1 MTEPVTDTNKMD
13 ADVRWNLADL
23 YASPTDP
30 QLQADLD
37 RSHQLA
43 LAFASRY
50 RGRVASLSPAE
61 LLSALQEIESIYTL
75 GYKPQGY
82 AFLAFSAQTQ
92 DPQLRDLLSRV
103 REASTQTFNE
113 LVFFEVELKAMP
125 EEAFQRFLAAPE
137 LANYH
142 HYLRQQRA
150 FAPHTLSE
158 PEERLLSQ
166 LRLTGAAA
174 WSQLYTEITSA
185 LRFPIEVKGEHKE
198 LTDAE
203 LRALRTEPDRDLRRR
218 ATECL
223 YTVYQNNGQVI
234 TYIFNTLFQDHKIN
248 VGLRNY
254 SSVIEPNALE
264 NELSPEVIEGLMSAV
279 EAHYPM
285 AQEYLRL
292 KAKLLGLSGDFH
304 YYDVLAPYEAEERR
318 YTFTEARELVLSSY
332 ERFSPRFRQIASEFF
347 DQAWI
352 DGMPRPGK
360 RGGAFCSGLLPAYHP
375 YVLTNFT
382 SRLDDVFTLAH
393 ELGHGIHFELARQQ
407 TPLNYDPTIPM
418 AELASVFGEILLARY
433 LREREP
439 DPALQRNI
447 LSRMIE
453 EALSTIFRQV
463 MYTRW
468 EQRAHAR
475 RAEGV
480 ATPEDYGR
488 LWMEES
494 HRLYGDD
501 VIFAPLDRWGWA
513 TIPHFISYRF
523 YCYSYAFGHLLTFAL
538 YQKYLDEGEAFIPGY
553 TELLTSGGK
562 DRPENLL
569 KAVGLNPLEPGF
581 WDRGFHVLQ
590 GLLDDFRR
598 QVGQEVSANQ

>member
-1 MTEPVTDTNKMD
+1 MVDTKTDT
-13 ADVRWNLADL
+13 DVRWNLGDL
-23 YASPTDP
+23 YASPADP
-30 QLQADLD
+30 QIQADLD
-37 RSHQLA
+37 RSRQMA
-43 LAFASRY
+43 LDFASRY
-50 RGRVASLSPAE
+50 RGRVASLGPEQLLGALRE
-61 LLSALQEIESIYTL
+61 LEEIYTI

-92 DPQLRDLLSRV
+92 DPQLKDLLSRV

-113 LVFFEVELKAMP
+113 LIFFEVELKAMA
-125 EEAFQRFLAAPE
+125 EEAFAKLLAAPE

-158 PEERLLSQ
+158 PEERLFSQ
-166 LRLTGAAA
+166 LRLTGASA
-174 WSQLYTEITSA
+174 WSQLYTEITSS
-185 LRFPIEVKGEHKE
+185 LRFPIEVDGEPKE
-198 LTDAE
+198 LTDSE

-218 ATECL
+218 ATESL
-223 YTVYQNNGQVI
+223 YTVYENNAHVV

-248 VGLRNY
+248 VGLRHY
-254 SSVIEPNALE
+254 ASAIEPNALE
-264 NELSPEVIEGLMSAV
+264 NQLSPEAIEGLLSAV
-279 EAHYPM
+279 EAHYPL

-292 KAKLLGLSGDFH
+292 KAQLLGLSGDFH
-304 YYDVLAPYEAEERR
+304 FYDVLAPYEAETRR
-318 YTFTEARELVLSSY
+318 YAFEEARELVLASY
-332 ERFSPRFRQIASEFF
+332 GRFSPQFNQVAGSFF
-347 DQAWI
+347 DQSWI

-375 YVLTNFT
+375 YVLTNYT
-382 SRLDDVFTLAH
+382 GRLDDVFTLAH
-393 ELGHGIHFELARQQ
+393 ELGHGIHFELARRQ

-418 AELASVFGEILLARY
+418 AEVASVFGEILLSRY

-439 DPALQRNI
+439 DPVVRRNI

-480 ATPEDYGR
+480 ATPEDYGQ

-494 HRLYGDD
+494 KRMYGDQ
-501 VIFAPLDRWGWA
+501 VIFSPLDRWGWS
-513 TIPHFISYRF
+513 TIPHFIGYRF

-538 YQKYLDEGEAFIPGY
+538 YQKYLEEGEAFVPGY
-553 TELLTSGGK
+553 TELLASGGR

-569 KAVGLNPLEPGF
+569 RVVGLNPLEPGF
-581 WDRGFHVLQ
+581 WDRGFKVLR
-590 GLLDDFRR
+590 GLLDEFSR
-598 QVGQEVSANQ
+598 EVSAEAPAS